1 MDRLEK
7 IAKIAKHYSCT
18 DPVSNAYKMLDLI
31 MDIECVDKVH
41 NLDLDRMLND
51 LDSFNVAH
59 DVFGIWKHLD
69 RKTKKLTGH
78 WTPRFGRD
86 WEETQDAQHWE
97 HDKSLIQDDNG
108 KVIGKRRGLHNWR
121 D

>member
-7 IAKIAKHYSCT
+7 IAKIAKHLRVSPHNQDGLTRLGRST
-18 DPVSNAYKMLDLI
+18 DQMSLI

-86 WEETQDAQHWE
+86 WEETQDAQLWE
-97 HDKSLIQDDNG
+97 LEKSLD
-108 KVIGKRRGLHNWR
+108 
-121 D
+121 